1 MRKGKTVFLK
11 VPKIQKDLVSVTV
24 FGPGFGESIVIYIPY
39 LGWGIIDSC
48 LYKVKGNTINPALEY
63 LKSENVTHLSFLILT
78 HPHRDHFQGLNS

>member
-48 LYKVKGNTINPALEY
+48 LHKVKGNTINPALEY
-63 LKSENVTHLSFLILT
+63 LVSEKRKRYPPFFPYP
-78 HPHRDHFQGLNS
+78 HPSTQRPFPRV